1 MHLKFI
7 TNIRKKNILQE
18 KIEKLFKAKED
29 IDFDIWIKFLRD
41 NAESTFAT
49 IIDTKKSIYS
59 AVDKAS
65 KIPIFFC
72 LKSYQVSTNLNDLL
86 KSENHQEIEESQAV
100 LTFFSGYTLGKKTIY
115 KNIQILQ
122 PGQCLIVDKV
132 NKKFKIENYFDV
144 SKIKKLTLDNDILHN
159 NFKDLLFD
167 TFKKIKDLQRPIY
180 VPLSAGKDSRLIVSM
195 LRELNVRNVNI
206 FSYGKNRNFEV
217 QTAKNI
223 SEKLNF
229 NWKYFPLNKKI
240 QKKSILSSDFK
251 EFSKKYESAFSIP
264 FRQDF
269 AVIHQNRNFFH
280 RDGLIINGNT
290 GDFITGGHMPV
301 LHEDENELNENKL
314 INYIISKHY
323 TLWNFFS
330 DQEYKK
336 IFLLVK
342 NEIKD
347 INLSSDLNS
356 FDIYQI
362 FEFYNRQAKFV
373 INGQRIYDFF
383 ELEWDL
389 PFWSDS
395 FIKFWF
401 GVPTKHKSKQNFY
414 IDFLNKENLGGVWKD
429 FKDYKQQNSFD
440 IRFLQSILRFFNF
453 LLHGGN
459 EEKWLRTK
467 RRLIEPLIDHYGH
480 YFNYPYFKICFS
492 QNYPRNAIAWHTHEY
507 LKEKKIL
514 IRKIVND

>member
-1 MHLKFI
+1 M
-7 TNIRKKNILQE
+7 
-18 KIEKLFKAKED
+18 
-29 IDFDIWIKFLRD
+29 
-41 NAESTFAT
+41 
-49 IIDTKKSIYS
+49 
-59 AVDKAS
+59 
-65 KIPIFFC
+65 
-72 LKSYQVSTNLNDLL
+72 

-159 NFKDLLFD
+159 NFKDVLFD

-195 LRELNVRNVNI
+195 LRELNVKNVNI

-347 INLSSDLNS
+347 INLSSDLNTS
-356 FDIYQI
+356 AI
-362 FEFYNRQAKFV
+362 
-373 INGQRIYDFF
+373 
-383 ELEWDL
+383 LC
-389 PFWSDS
+389 
-395 FIKFWF
+395 
-401 GVPTKHKSKQNFY
+401 
-414 IDFLNKENLGGVWKD
+414 
-429 FKDYKQQNSFD
+429 
-440 IRFLQSILRFFNF
+440 SI
-453 LLHGGN
+453 
-459 EEKWLRTK
+459 
-467 RRLIEPLIDHYGH
+467 
-480 YFNYPYFKICFS
+480 
-492 QNYPRNAIAWHTHEY
+492 
-507 LKEKKIL
+507 
-514 IRKIVND
+514 